1 MRLVLLVATGILLL
15 ATRPTGSFAF
25 AAEALSIQIRPVQL
39 PSDLPSIQACRRL
52 AYASSPA
59 SRPLR
64 RSEQNFV
71 NATSVAAKKNQC
83 LVAVSHSTDDDAD
96 AVIVHGSVDFKYSP
110 RTNALWIENMF
121 VAPNCRGQGIARRLL
136 CAVEQQ
142 ARSSSRRGVEATQL
156 QVYTSNAP
164 AMALYRSSGYR
175 TNGIH
180 AFVEAFGGITGANL
194 LVTMTKQ
201 LKEPS
206 PLQDWPT
213 TSSYSG
219 APSKSQRDT

>member
-1 MRLVLLVATGILLL
+1 MRSVLLVATGILLL
-15 ATRPTGSFAF
+15 ATRPTRPSASK
-25 AAEALSIQIRPVQL
+25 AEAFSIQIRPVRL

-52 AYASSPA
+52 AYESSPA
-59 SRPLR
+59 SRPRL

-71 NATSVAAKKNQC
+71 NATAVAAKKSQC
-83 LVAVSHSTDDDAD
+83 LVAVSYSTDVENT
-96 AVIVHGSVDFKYSP
+96 VIVHGTVDFKYSP
-110 RTNALWIENMF
+110 RSNALWIENMF

-136 CAVEQQ
+136 RAVEQQ
-142 ARSSSRRGVEATQL
+142 ARSSSQRGVEATQL

-201 LKEPS
+201 VNEPS
-206 PLQDWPT
+206 SLRDGQT
-213 TSSYSG
+213 NSSHSG
-219 APSKSQRDT
+219 TPSKPQGDT